1 MGALGPFPLSTLG
14 LKMTSLTFKGNKI
27 NTIGNFPRVG
37 DSAPEF
43 KLIKSD
49 LSELSLS
56 DLKGKKIIF
65 NIFPSIDTP
74 VCALQLK
81 RFSQAVSSMENVI
94 LLFAS
99 LDLPFAFGRFCGA
112 EGITNAIT
120 ASDYREHSLEQN
132 YGCKMSGGPLDGLYA
147 RAVLVLNEN
156 HEIIHSE
163 LVSEVT
169 DEPNYDAAITAVL
182 A

>member
-1 MGALGPFPLSTLG
+1 
-14 LKMTSLTFKGNKI
+14 MTSLTFKGKEI
-27 NTIGNFPRVG
+27 EAIGNFPKVG
-37 DSAPEF
+37 DQAPEF
-43 KLIKSD
+43 KLIQSN

-56 DLKGKKIIF
+56 DLKGKKVIF

-81 RFSQAVSSMENVI
+81 KFSQALSGIDNVV

-99 LDLPFAFGRFCGA
+99 LDLPFAFSRFCGA

-120 ASDYREHSLEQN
+120 ASDYRERTLEKT
-132 YGCKMSGGPLDGLYA
+132 YGVKMEGGPLDGLYA
-147 RAVLVLNEN
+147 RAVLILNEH

-163 LVSEVT
+163 LVQEVT
-169 DEPNYDAAITAVL
+169 DEPNYDLALAVVQ